1 VTKTNVV
8 LASTGACQK
17 SNPLRTRKR
26 RNPDITYRVVMKTR
40 NQQMACH
47 MGIWRYLRTEQ
58 SHARGRCIWFVL
70 GGTDW
75 VPVQLFKF
83 YATMHQNSR
92 PRNSTA
98 PSGAARSICMGRKCS
113 MQSFVD
119 APPRCWT
126 DRSFV
131 LKAVGFSGKLI
142 HHASQDLKAVP
153 EVALRAVRHVLGTSH

>member
-1 VTKTNVV
+1 MPQR
-8 LASTGACQK
+8 GAYG
-17 SNPLRTRKR
+17 LFW
-26 RNPDITYRVVMKTR
+26 D
-40 NQQMACH
+40 
-47 MGIWRYLRTEQ
+47 
-58 SHARGRCIWFVL
+58 
-70 GGTDW
+70 GTDW

-83 YATMHQNSR
+83 SPLCIRIPGPAIPQPHR
-92 PRNSTA
+92 VLREA
-98 PSGAARSICMGRKCS
+98 FVWEKCS

-142 HHASQDLKAVP
+142 HHASQDLKADP